1 MDAIPVLHKHFRTS
15 RWLLVIATVS
25 IVACCVW
32 TLWQWTC
39 RPQAAL
45 SVECKNRLRT
55 VYMAWLQHQES
66 RATNGVAQGG
76 QPAKQEAVPKP
87 FHMSELGIGD
97 TFCPIVFGLTEGKVK
112 SPFLLT
118 YGFRKRGADRWES
131 VVLGKGE
138 VPIIRWRVPLVFV
151 GDSLSSDDGRYG
163 RGWICYADGSV
174 GMGFL
179 PTSSWPISYGKDNTI
194 EIHFHEDDPRF
205 PWANRIEAI
214 LVQLLDTGEQRDV
227 VRRFRE

>member
-118 YGFRKRGADRWES
+118 YGFRKRGAIDGNLLFSAKVRFRLLDGEFLWCSSATPS
-131 VVLGKGE
+131 VVMTDDMDE
-138 VPIIRWRVPLVFV
+138 VGFAMRTALLAWGFCLRA
-151 GDSLSSDDGRYG
+151 
-163 RGWICYADGSV
+163 RGQYRTERTT
-174 GMGFL
+174 L
-179 PTSSWPISYGKDNTI
+179 
-194 EIHFHEDDPRF
+194 
-205 PWANRIEAI
+205 
-214 LVQLLDTGEQRDV
+214 
-227 VRRFRE
+227 